1 MDKAIL
7 AAWADPDRKRPSL
20 PFRVRGEAQR
30 ADSGGAV
37 LGEGTASLKSAY
49 DQQGRPATASVA
61 YNAAFTEQ
69 PSCVFVSLSLCLSV

>member
-37 LGEGTASLKSAY
+37 LGEGTVSPLPTIYKRSLGDCCKLPQRGPARSH
-49 DQQGRPATASVA
+49 GR
-61 YNAAFTEQ
+61 
-69 PSCVFVSLSLCLSV
+69 